1 MISNFQAL
9 KYFEV
14 VARHE
19 HFTKAANE
27 LYISQSTLSKNIDAL
42 EKEIGVVLFEKR
54 GRNMYL
60 TPYGKMLRDYVQ
72 RGVGEIDK
80 GVKMIQSMSNEK
92 SGMVRIATIYSA
104 GSFML
109 PQYIKGCCEKHPD
122 IRFKYSQKP
131 TYRILDDLLSGD
143 VEIGFCSNY
152 EENEEYSSLHREEI
166 MTEELCLI
174 AHKDHPVAKRESVA
188 FDELLEEVWIGYSG
202 DTGMSTA
209 IMDVVRGAGISK
221 KLRFSYL
228 ASEDSAIIGLVQAG
242 LGISIVPKDTKL
254 PSDDIVKVK
263 FSRPYLYRH
272 IYMVWNSDY
281 TLTPAAKAFRKYI
294 LSVD

>member
-27 LYISQSTLSKNIDAL
+27 LFVSQPTLSKNIDAL
-42 EKEIGVVLFEKR
+42 EKEIGVPLFEKR

-72 RGVGEIDK
+72 RGINEIDK
-80 GVKMIQSMSNEK
+80 GVEMIQSIANEK
-92 SGMVRIATIYSA
+92 SGMIRISAIYSE
-104 GSFML
+104 GSFRM
-109 PQYIKGCCEKHPD
+109 PQYIKGFCEKHPD
-122 IRFKYSQKP
+122 IRFQYSKNP
-131 TYRILDDLLSGD
+131 TYRILDDLLNGV

-152 EENEEYSSLHREEI
+152 EEKEEYASLHREEI
-166 MTEELCLI
+166 LTEELCLI
-174 AHKDHPVAKRESVA
+174 VHKDHPIANRESVA
-188 FDELLEEVWIGYSG
+188 LDELLEENWIGYSD

-209 IMDVVRGAGISK
+209 IK
-221 KLRFSYL
+221 KAIEGSGMIDDLKLSYL
-228 ASEDSAIIGLVQAG
+228 ASESSTIIGLVREG
-242 LGISIVPKDTKL
+242 LGISIIPKGIDLYTN
-254 PSDDIVKVK
+254 DIVKVQ
-263 FSRPYLYRH
+263 FSKPYLYRH

-281 TLTPAAKAFRKYI
+281 TLSPAAKAFRKYI
-294 LSVD
+294 LSLN